1 MRIDYPRRGRTGVRH
16 WLPSWRQLLSL
27 AVLGLVAVVG
37 TFALLVARTDVPEP
51 NEVATAQTTIVYWN
65 DGRHEL
71 GRIGDANRVSVPLD
85 QVPLTMQH
93 AVLAA
98 EDRGFYEEGGFSPSG
113 IGRAIWNNVS
123 GGSLQGGSTITQQYA
138 KNAFL
143 SQERTFS
150 RKIQE
155 LVLAVKL
162 DTSVSKDQI
171 LGDYLNTI
179 YFGRGAYGIS
189 SAATQYYGRSVG
201 KLDLGQAAALAAIIR
216 SPGGYSPDTNLD
228 RLKGRWAYVLDGMV
242 QEGWITPAQRAAAVF
257 PKFIPRKPANK
268 FGGTNGYLLDAV
280 RQALLQHGF
289 TEDDINRGGLRVTS
303 TFDLNAQDA
312 AVQAVQDQGPTKGTD
327 GLRIGLAAVKPGTG
341 EVVAMYG
348 GADFLTNQVN
358 NATQALG
365 QAGSTFKPFTLAAA
379 LEQGV
384 TLDSMWNGNNGV
396 VVEGKPVVNYAN
408 ESLGQISLLTGTE
421 QSVNSVYVALTSQIG
436 PAKVVDAAVRAGIPA
451 DAAGLQPVVLNVT
464 LGVASPHVIDLAAAY
479 ATFADRGQQVEPTV
493 LKEVRGSN
501 GGVLLVLDPTPKQAF
516 SSDVADTVNF
526 ALQKVVTDGTG
537 KAARALGRPAAGKTG
552 TTNDNKSALFAG
564 YTPQLATAVMLVKDG
579 KDGNPVSMS
588 GVGGL
593 RTVTGGSFPARI
605 WTAFMKGALKG
616 QPVEQFVTP
625 ANLPTATPTPTVSA
639 SSTLS
644 PSPGTPT
651 SPTGTAS
658 PTTTSSTG
666 PSVTP
671 PASSPATTPPA
682 PPPSSPPPSASAT
695 ATGTKPAVPTAASP

>member
-1 MRIDYPRRGRTGVRH
+1 VRIDYPRRGRTGVRH

-27 AVLGLVAVVG
+27 VVLGLVGAVG
-37 TFALLVARTDVPEP
+37 TFVLLVARTTVPEP
-51 NEVATAQTTIVYWN
+51 NDVATAQTTIVYWN

-71 GRIGDANRVSVPLD
+71 GRLGDANRVSVPLD
-85 QVPLTMQH
+85 QVPFTLQH

-98 EDRGFYEEGGFSPSG
+98 EDRQFYDEGGFSPTG
-113 IGRAIWNNVS
+113 IARAVWNNVT
-123 GGSLQGGSTITQQYA
+123 GGSVQGGSTITQQYA

-150 RKIQE
+150 RKLQE

-162 DTSVSKDQI
+162 DTSVSKDTI

-179 YFGRGAYGIS
+179 YFGRGAYGVS
-189 SAATQYYGRSVG
+189 SAATQYFGRSVG

-228 RLKGRWAYVLDGMV
+228 RLKGRWNYVLDGMV
-242 QEGWITPAQRAAAVF
+242 EQGWITPAQRAAAVF

-312 AVQAVQDQGPTKGTD
+312 AVQAVQSQGPTKGTD

-384 TLDSMWNGNNGV
+384 SLDSMWNGNNGV

-408 ESLGQISLLTGTE
+408 ESLGQITLLQGTE

-451 DAAGLQPVVLNVT
+451 DAAGLEPVVLNVT
-464 LGVASPHVIDLAAAY
+464 LGVASPHVIDLADAY
-479 ATFADRGQQVEPTV
+479 ATFANRGQQVPPTV
-493 LKEVRGSN
+493 LKEVRGAN
-501 GGVLLVLDPTPKQAF
+501 GGVLLALDPTPKQAF
-516 SSDVADTVNF
+516 TPEIADTVNY
-526 ALQKVVTDGTG
+526 ALAKVVTDGTG

-564 YTPQLATAVMLVKDG
+564 YTPQLAAAVMLVKDG
-579 KDGNPVSMS
+579 KDGLPVSMS
-588 GVGGL
+588 GVGGM

-605 WTAFMKGALKG
+605 WTAFMKGALQG
-616 QPVEQFVTP
+616 QPVEQFVAPT
-625 ANLPTATPTPTVSA
+625 NLPA
-639 SSTLS
+639 
-644 PSPGTPT
+644 
-651 SPTGTAS
+651 AS
-658 PTTTSSTG
+658 PTPSVSPSATVSPTTS
-666 PSVTP
+666 PS
-671 PASSPATTPPA
+671 ASASA
-682 PPPSSPPPSASAT
+682 SASAT
-695 ATGTKPAVPTAASP
+695 ATPSESPTAPAPSSPTAPPPSTPPPSPSTSATKPAASATASP

>member
-1 MRIDYPRRGRTGVRH
+1 MRIDYPRRGRTGARR

-27 AVLGLVAVVG
+27 VVLGLVAVVG
-37 TFALLVARTDVPEP
+37 TFAILVARTDVPAA
-51 NEVATAQTTIVYWN
+51 NDVATAQTTIVYWN
-65 DGRHEL
+65 DGQHEL
-71 GRIGDANRVSVPLD
+71 GRLGDANRVSVPLD
-85 QVPLTMQH
+85 QVPLVMQH

-98 EDRGFYEEGGFSPSG
+98 EDRGFYQEGGFSPSG

-143 SQERTFS
+143 TQERTFS
-150 RKIQE
+150 RKVQE
-155 LVLAVKL
+155 LILAVKL

-179 YFGRGAYGIS
+179 YWGRGAYGIA
-189 SAATQYYGRSVG
+189 SASTQYFGRPVS
-201 KLDLGQAAALAAIIR
+201 KLDLGQSAALAAIIR
-216 SPGGYSPDTNLD
+216 SPGGYSPDSNLD

-242 QEGWITPAQRAAAVF
+242 SEGWITPAQRAAAVF
-257 PKFIPRKPANK
+257 PKFVPRKPANK

-280 RQALLQHGF
+280 RQALVQHGF
-289 TEDDINRGGLRVTS
+289 TEDDINRGGLRVVS

-312 AVQAVQDQGPTKGTD
+312 AVQAVKDKGPTKGTA

-384 TLDSMWNGNNGV
+384 SLDSMWNGNNGV

-421 QSVNSVYVALTSQIG
+421 QSINSVYVALTSQIG
-436 PAKVVDAAVRAGIPA
+436 PANVVDAAVRAGIP
-451 DAAGLQPVVLNVT
+451 DSTAGLHPVVLNVT
-464 LGVASPHVIDLAAAY
+464 LGVASPHVIDLADAY
-479 ATFADRGQQVEPTV
+479 ATFANRGQQVAPTV
-493 LKEVRGSN
+493 LKEVRGAN
-501 GGVLLVLDPTPKQAF
+501 GGVLLALDPTPKQAF
-516 SSDVADTVNF
+516 TPDIADTVNF

-537 KAARALGRPAAGKTG
+537 KAALALGRPAAGKTG
-552 TTNDNKSALFAG
+552 TTNDNKSALFVG
-564 YTPQLATAVMLVKDG
+564 YTPQLAAAVMLVKDG

-605 WTAFMKGALKG
+605 WTAFMRGALQG
-616 QPVEQFVTP
+616 QPVEQFVAP
-625 ANLPTATPTPTVSA
+625 ANLPTATPSPTVTASASVSATTSASASATGTGTPSA
-639 SSTLS
+639 SSS
-644 PSPGTPT
+644 PS
-651 SPTGTAS
+651 
-658 PTTTSSTG
+658 SSG
-666 PSVTP
+666 
-671 PASSPATTPPA
+671 SSPSAPSS
-682 PPPSSPPPSASAT
+682 PPPSSPPAAT
-695 ATGTKPAVPTAASP
+695 ATATTKATAPPAGSP

>member
-1 MRIDYPRRGRTGVRH
+1 MRIDYPRRGRTGARR

-27 AVLGLVAVVG
+27 VVLGLVAVVG
-37 TFALLVARTDVPEP
+37 TFAILVARTDVPAA
-51 NEVATAQTTIVYWN
+51 NDVATAQTTIVYWN
-65 DGRHEL
+65 DGQHEL
-71 GRIGDANRVSVPLD
+71 GRLGDANRVSVPLD
-85 QVPLTMQH
+85 QVPLVMQH

-98 EDRGFYEEGGFSPSG
+98 EDRGFYQEGGFSPSG

-143 SQERTFS
+143 TQERTFS
-150 RKIQE
+150 RKVQE
-155 LVLAVKL
+155 LILAVKL

-179 YFGRGAYGIS
+179 YWGRGAYGIA
-189 SAATQYYGRSVG
+189 SASTQYFGRPVS
-201 KLDLGQAAALAAIIR
+201 KLDLGQSAALAAIIR
-216 SPGGYSPDTNLD
+216 SPGGYSPDSNLD

-242 QEGWITPAQRAAAVF
+242 SEGWITPAQRAAAVF
-257 PKFIPRKPANK
+257 PKFVPRKPANK

-280 RQALLQHGF
+280 RQALVQHGF
-289 TEDDINRGGLRVTS
+289 TEDDINRGGLRVIS

-312 AVQAVQDQGPTKGTD
+312 AVQAVKDKGPTKGTA

-384 TLDSMWNGNNGV
+384 SLDSMWNGNNGV

-436 PAKVVDAAVRAGIPA
+436 PANVVDAAVRAGIP
-451 DAAGLQPVVLNVT
+451 DSTAGLHPVVLNVT
-464 LGVASPHVIDLAAAY
+464 LGVASPHVIDLADAY
-479 ATFADRGQQVEPTV
+479 ATFANRGQQVAPTV
-493 LKEVRGSN
+493 LKEVRGAN
-501 GGVLLVLDPTPKQAF
+501 GGVLLALDPTPKQAF
-516 SSDVADTVNF
+516 TPDIADTVNF

-537 KAARALGRPAAGKTG
+537 KAALALGRPAAGKTG

-564 YTPQLATAVMLVKDG
+564 YTPQLAAAVMLVKDG

-605 WTAFMKGALKG
+605 WTAFMRGALQG
-616 QPVEQFVTP
+616 QPVEQFVAP
-625 ANLPTATPTPTVSA
+625 ANLPTATPSPTVTASASVSATTSASASATGTGTPSA
-639 SSTLS
+639 SSSSSSSGSS
-644 PSPGTPT
+644 PSAP
-651 SPTGTAS
+651 
-658 PTTTSSTG
+658 SS
-666 PSVTP
+666 
-671 PASSPATTPPA
+671 
-682 PPPSSPPPSASAT
+682 PPPSSPPAAT
-695 ATGTKPAVPTAASP
+695 ATATTKATAPPAGSP

>member
-1 MRIDYPRRGRTGVRH
+1 VRIDYPRRGRTGVRH

-27 AVLGLVAVVG
+27 AVLGFVAVVG
-37 TFALLVARTDVPEP
+37 TFAVLVARTDVPAP
-51 NEVATAQTTIVYWN
+51 NDVATAQTTIVYWN
-65 DGRHEL
+65 DGTHEL
-71 GRIGDANRVSVPLD
+71 GRLGDANRVSVPLD
-85 QVPLTMQH
+85 QVPLTLQH

-98 EDRGFYEEGGFSPSG
+98 EDRGFYDEGGFSPSG

-143 SQERTFS
+143 SQERTIS

-189 SAATQYYGRSVG
+189 SASTQYFGRPVS

-228 RLKGRWAYVLDGMV
+228 KLKGRWGYVLDGMV
-242 QEGWITPAQRAAAVF
+242 QQGWITPAQRAAAVF
-257 PKFIPRKPANK
+257 PKFVPRKPANR
-268 FGGTNGYLLDAV
+268 FGGTNGYLLEAV

-289 TEDDINRGGLRVTS
+289 TDDDINRGGLRVTS

-312 AVQAVQDQGPTKGTD
+312 AVQAVQNQGPTKGTD

-384 TLDSMWNGNNGV
+384 GLDSMWNGNNGV

-421 QSVNSVYVALTSQIG
+421 QSINSVYVALTSQIG

-451 DAAGLQPVVLNVT
+451 DAAGLHPVVLNVT
-464 LGVASPHVIDLAAAY
+464 LGVASPHVIDLADAY
-479 ATFADRGQQVEPTV
+479 ATFANRGQQVQPTV

-501 GGVLLVLDPTPKQAF
+501 GGVLLALDPSPKQAF
-516 SSDVADTVNF
+516 SSDIADTVNY

-564 YTPQLATAVMLVKDG
+564 YTPQLAAAVMLVKDG
-579 KDGNPVSMS
+579 KDGQPVSMS

-605 WTAFMKGALKG
+605 WTAFMRGALKG
-616 QPVEQFVTP
+616 QPVEQFVAP
-625 ANLPTATPTPTVSA
+625 ANLPTA
-639 SSTLS
+639 S
-644 PSPGTPT
+644 PSPTT
-651 SPTGTAS
+651 SPSATAS
-658 PTTTSSTG
+658 PTTSASAS
-666 PSVTP
+666 PSVTATP
-671 PASSPATTPPA
+671 SSSPSDTSTPLPTPSPTA
-682 PPPSSPPPSASAT
+682 PLPSSPPPSPDASAT
-695 ATGTKPAVPTAASP
+695 KAASASAAP